1 MDKFSDRFSYDK
13 TSNRDRAEDVSPFRV
28 VFDKRAILQTLV
40 ITAFTLLLLTAVA
53 LVWPWDDLPHR
64 RPFDIV
70 LKLIISGLTAAVAE
84 EIFQGLDAAGIEEEI
99 FSGSF
104 NSGCKPCIRAPAPYR
119 CALSHFASYLLPR
132 PYNGVA
138 AREIWKYPALNNFSF
153 SGKRLGDLVFPLTLL
168 KL

>member
-64 RPFDIV
+64 RPFGLV
-70 LKLIISGLTAAVAE
+70 LKLIISGLAAAVAE
-84 EIFQGLDAAGIEEEI
+84 EIFFRGWMQPMLRKRYSAAVSIVAVNLV
-99 FSGSF
+99 F
-104 NSGCKPCIRAPAPYR
+104 APLHLIAAPYFISLLTFFPGLIMGWLR
-119 CALSHFASYLLPR
+119 ERYGNILPSIIFHFLGNVWA
-132 PYNGVA
+132 
-138 AREIWKYPALNNFSF
+138 IWF
-153 SGKRLGDLVFPLTLL
+153 FPSPF
-168 KL
+168 

>member
-70 LKLIISGLTAAVAE
+70 LKLLISGLAAAVAE
-84 EIFQGLDAAGIEEEI
+84 EIFFRGWMQPMLRKRYSAAVSIVAVNLV
-99 FSGSF
+99 F
-104 NSGCKPCIRAPAPYR
+104 APLHLIAAPYFISLLTFFPGLIMGWLR
-119 CALSHFASYLLPR
+119 ERYGNILPSIIFHFLGNVWA
-132 PYNGVA
+132 
-138 AREIWKYPALNNFSF
+138 IWF
-153 SGKRLGDLVFPLTLL
+153 FPSPF
-168 KL
+168 

>member
-70 LKLIISGLTAAVAE
+70 LKLMISGFAAAVAE
-84 EIFQGLDAAGIEEEI
+84 EIFFRGWMQPTLRRRYSAAVSIVAVNLV
-99 FSGSF
+99 F
-104 NSGCKPCIRAPAPYR
+104 APLHLIAAPYLISLLTFFPGLLMGWLR
-119 CALSHFASYLLPR
+119 ERYGNILPSIIFHFLGNVWA
-132 PYNGVA
+132 
-138 AREIWKYPALNNFSF
+138 IWF
-153 SGKRLGDLVFPLTLL
+153 FPSPF
-168 KL
+168 

>member
-70 LKLIISGLTAAVAE
+70 LKLMISGFAAAVAE
-84 EIFQGLDAAGIEEEI
+84 EIFFRGWMQPALRRRYSAAVSIVAVNLV
-99 FSGSF
+99 F
-104 NSGCKPCIRAPAPYR
+104 APLHLIAAPYLISLLTFFPGLIMGWLR
-119 CALSHFASYLLPR
+119 ERYGNILPSIIFHFLGNVWA
-132 PYNGVA
+132 
-138 AREIWKYPALNNFSF
+138 IWF
-153 SGKRLGDLVFPLTLL
+153 FPSPF
-168 KL
+168 

>member
-70 LKLIISGLTAAVAE
+70 LKLMISGFAAAVAE
-84 EIFQGLDAAGIEEEI
+84 EIFFRGWMQPMLRKRYSAAVSIVAVNLV
-99 FSGSF
+99 F
-104 NSGCKPCIRAPAPYR
+104 APLHLIAAPYFISLLTFFPGLIMGWLR
-119 CALSHFASYLLPR
+119 ERYGNILPSMIFHFLGNVWA
-132 PYNGVA
+132 
-138 AREIWKYPALNNFSF
+138 IWF
-153 SGKRLGDLVFPLTLL
+153 FPSPF
-168 KL
+168 

>member
-64 RPFDIV
+64 RSFDIV
-70 LKLIISGLTAAVAE
+70 LKLMISGFAAAVAE
-84 EIFQGLDAAGIEEEI
+84 EIFFRGWMQPALRRRYSAAVSIVAVNLV
-99 FSGSF
+99 F
-104 NSGCKPCIRAPAPYR
+104 APLHLIAAPY
-119 CALSHFASYLLPR
+119 LISLLT
-132 PYNGVA
+132 
-138 AREIWKYPALNNFSF
+138 FS
-153 SGKRLGDLVFPLTLL
+153 
-168 KL
+168 

>member
-70 LKLIISGLTAAVAE
+70 LKLMISGFAAAVAE
-84 EIFQGLDAAGIEEEI
+84 EIFFRGWMQPTLRRRYSAAVSIVAVNLV
-99 FSGSF
+99 F
-104 NSGCKPCIRAPAPYR
+104 APLHLIAAPYLISLLTFFPGLIMGWLR
-119 CALSHFASYLLPR
+119 ERYGNILPSIIFHFLGNVWA
-132 PYNGVA
+132 
-138 AREIWKYPALNNFSF
+138 IWF
-153 SGKRLGDLVFPLTLL
+153 FPSPF
-168 KL
+168 

>member
-70 LKLIISGLTAAVAE
+70 LKLMISGFAAAVAE
-84 EIFQGLDAAGIEEEI
+84 EIFFRGWMQPALRRRYSAAVSIVAVNLV
-99 FSGSF
+99 F
-104 NSGCKPCIRAPAPYR
+104 APLHLIAAPYLISLLTFFPGLIMGWLR
-119 CALSHFASYLLPR
+119 ERYGNILPPIIFHFLGNVWA
-132 PYNGVA
+132 
-138 AREIWKYPALNNFSF
+138 IWF
-153 SGKRLGDLVFPLTLL
+153 FPSPF
-168 KL
+168 

>member
-70 LKLIISGLTAAVAE
+70 LKLMISGFAAAVAE
-84 EIFQGLDAAGIEEEI
+84 EIFFRGWMQPALRRRYSAAVSIVAVNLV
-99 FSGSF
+99 F
-104 NSGCKPCIRAPAPYR
+104 APLHLIAAPYFISLLTFFPGLIMGWLR
-119 CALSHFASYLLPR
+119 ERYGNILPSIIFHFLGNVWA
-132 PYNGVA
+132 
-138 AREIWKYPALNNFSF
+138 IWF
-153 SGKRLGDLVFPLTLL
+153 FPSPF
-168 KL
+168 